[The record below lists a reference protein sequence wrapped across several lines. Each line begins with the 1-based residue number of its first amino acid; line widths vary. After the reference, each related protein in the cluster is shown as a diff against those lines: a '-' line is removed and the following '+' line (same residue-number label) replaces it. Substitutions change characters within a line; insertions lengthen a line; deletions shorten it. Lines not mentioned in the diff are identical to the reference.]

1 MEGGLRIRKPN
12 RDSAWWSCGSQDWC
26 SLTRFLKIRAFFF
39 FPQQFALPG
48 FIRLYGRRSGVRRGT
63 VRVRQVRYVE
73 EGADINRCSQQTVW
87 LNQVYGLRLHR
98 DG

>member
-1 MEGGLRIRKPN
+1 MVLWQPGLVFPHPVSK
-12 RDSAWWSCGSQDWC
+12 DQG
-26 SLTRFLKIRAFFF
+26 FFFF